1 MSIMVCAWPARAEE
15 PPLEHRAHHHG
26 LLVEV
31 GTHLYELGDD
41 LGRVLPCGEVERG
54 PPVLSNAE
62 TERAQHELVARCAGA
77 GAAGR
82 TLAAPFS
89 APLPRPT
96 LTKYSSHL
104 PFFASLS
111 GCSAAAE
118 EVAPM
123 GASCGQGVWV
133 GSQSWLP
140 MPGRP
145 ARSQRL
151 ARCTDASPRA
161 TGNPWRDAGG
171 HAGVG
176 QRSTA
181 SRSKRWSGNGR
192 TCRACE
198 LGCDRHRPTRVNSSR
213 SAAKPRRRAEEFRN
227 SGVNFISS
235 FRNR

>member
-15 PPLEHRAHHHG
+15 PPLERRAHHHG

-77 GAAGR
+77 DAAGR

-140 MPGRP
+140 MPGQP
-145 ARSQRL
+145 ARPNALHGALTHPLAPQATPGAMPCGPEEHRQPVEEMERQWSHLSRL
-151 ARCTDASPRA
+151 
-161 TGNPWRDAGG
+161 
-171 HAGVG
+171 
-176 QRSTA
+176 
-181 SRSKRWSGNGR
+181 
-192 TCRACE
+192 
-198 LGCDRHRPTRVNSSR
+198 
-213 SAAKPRRRAEEFRN
+213 
-227 SGVNFISS
+227 
-235 FRNR
+235 